1 MITFGEHSSE
11 INTIHCLMSTAGC
24 SLGFLLV
31 KCHLSSGVSEK
42 NICWFIAICF
52 LFVWCAACA
61 AWCSFTSH
69 WDVTRICNPGRWCTQ
84 EHCPVPMDTLSRG
97 RYGARPTAFRMA
109 TCNVTVKSCLF
120 QGHALMQSLSVFWA
134 RLIYDVIRSGNSDS
148 ISAKL
153 FVCYTTEVV
162 TYLSIN
168 LWTKLWIVKV
178 MADPRMW
185 NFCLPLVNVL
195 FNKNLRTRFSDGK
208 LSTNQKPH

>member
-1 MITFGEHSSE
+1 MKSI
-11 INTIHCLMSTAGC
+11 LSTALC
-24 SLGFLLV
+24 QQRDVHSDFYW
-31 KCHLSSGVSEK
+31 SSGVSEK

-52 LFVWCAACA
+52 LFVWCAALV

-69 WDVTRICNPGRWCTQ
+69 WDVTRICDPGRCCLSIRCTQ
-84 EHCPVPMDTLSRG
+84 EHCRVPMDTLSRG
-97 RYGARPTAFRMA
+97 RFGARPTAFRMA
-109 TCNVTVKSCLF
+109 TCNVTVKSCLL

-134 RLIYDVIRSGNSDS
+134 HLIYDVIRSGNSDS

-178 MADPRMW
+178 MADPRVW
-185 NFCLPLVNVL
+185 NFCLSLANVL
-195 FNKNLRTRFSDGK
+195 FNKNYLRTSFFYGK
-208 LSTNQKPH
+208 LSTNQKPQ